1 MNRWLPF
8 IAFLAL
14 AALLYAGIQLSST
27 RDPNAIP
34 SPLIGKP
41 APNFSLPDFN
51 DPTRTVT
58 NADLLGQPYLLN
70 VWASWCPT
78 CRIEH
83 PIISEVAKR
92 GLVKVV
98 GYNYKDEPDEARR
111 WLQQFGDPYHLIIA
125 DQDGRRAID
134 WGIYGAPETFL
145 IDAQGIVVFKHA
157 GPVTWDIV
165 QEKIL
170 PLLQKDAG

>member
-8 IAFLAL
+8 IAL

-41 APNFSLPDFN
+41 APTFSLPDFN

-58 NADLLGQPYLLN
+58 NADLLGKPYLLN

-83 PIISEVAKR
+83 PIITEVAKR

-157 GPVTWDIV
+157 GPVSWDIV